1 MNKKI
6 IADVNPMETRV
17 GLLEDNELVEYY
29 VERRGQERLVGNIYK
44 GIVQNVL
51 PGMQAAF
58 VDIGLKKN
66 AFLYAKDVTIQET
79 KDQFG
84 VEEIEEENVNIKDL
98 IKQGDE
104 VMVQVFKEPGGTKG
118 TRITTNITLPG
129 RMLVLMPTVDYVG
142 VSRRIE
148 DEEERERLKSIL
160 SEIATEGMGVIARTV
175 AVGKDKEEFVKEY
188 NFLKRLWQKLEAKY
202 KMLTAPKL
210 IHNEEGLIY
219 RMVRD
224 NLTEEIDEMIINDK
238 DAYERASIMA
248 EMTASSV
255 SDKIKYYNPE
265 DYKEDIFDYYNIPSQ
280 AAKAHNRRVWLK
292 SGGYLVIDHAEALTV
307 VDVNTGKYVGNH
319 DFCETALKTNME
331 AAKEVTKQI
340 RLRNISGI
348 IVVDFIDMLT
358 EEDRQA
364 VLDEIEKGLAKDKT
378 KSSVVGMSNL
388 GLVEITR
395 KNERKSLSLLTRKEC
410 PYCNGTGR
418 IMNNQTVILEIY
430 KHVEKILYS
439 NPGAVITIKL
449 HEEIAKAFN
458 DYTKELFMD
467 IKGIESAKIYLSPC
481 CDIHEE
487 KYEIQVVAGVKEFD
501 YGKYFSFIS

>member
-175 AVGKDKEEFVKEY
+175 AVGKDK
-188 NFLKRLWQKLEAKY
+188 
-202 KMLTAPKL
+202 
-210 IHNEEGLIY
+210 
-219 RMVRD
+219 
-224 NLTEEIDEMIINDK
+224 
-238 DAYERASIMA
+238 
-248 EMTASSV
+248 
-255 SDKIKYYNPE
+255 
-265 DYKEDIFDYYNIPSQ
+265 
-280 AAKAHNRRVWLK
+280 
-292 SGGYLVIDHAEALTV
+292 
-307 VDVNTGKYVGNH
+307 
-319 DFCETALKTNME
+319 
-331 AAKEVTKQI
+331 
-340 RLRNISGI
+340 
-348 IVVDFIDMLT
+348 
-358 EEDRQA
+358 
-364 VLDEIEKGLAKDKT
+364 
-378 KSSVVGMSNL
+378 
-388 GLVEITR
+388 
-395 KNERKSLSLLTRKEC
+395 
-410 PYCNGTGR
+410 
-418 IMNNQTVILEIY
+418 
-430 KHVEKILYS
+430 
-439 NPGAVITIKL
+439 
-449 HEEIAKAFN
+449 
-458 DYTKELFMD
+458 
-467 IKGIESAKIYLSPC
+467 
-481 CDIHEE
+481 
-487 KYEIQVVAGVKEFD
+487 
-501 YGKYFSFIS
+501 